1 MPTLML
7 CQAGK
12 SLRLGIAF
20 HMKMMQMY
28 CGVSADELRHADGA
42 EIVVASLHVPFHA
55 RGHGVPAGRLPRR
68 FPGRFGE

>member
-1 MPTLML
+1 MKREIGRFPV
-7 CQAGK
+7 AVNVGK
-12 SLRLGIAF
+12 TIAF

-55 RGHGVPAGRLPRR
+55 PRR